1 MEDNKVDVK
10 NNPWNVENID
20 QFLFYCCPECDMK
33 QDNKEQF
40 IIHAVDSHPNS
51 HNFIPIF
58 GFKDEKS
65 VGEQEPFEDNEI
77 KEENIEM
84 LPEVKLE
91 IPDAEIE
98 MERKP
103 KCEECDI
110 EFSTPKS
117 LSNHNKKLH
126 SEDDQDNDFMNPIC
140 KKCNKEFP
148 NRSGYASHIK
158 SCQTAKKT
166 KRGRP
171 SKYTFITD
179 PKDGK
184 PKIQCEDC
192 GLMFISKDGIIM
204 HKKKYHGYKT
214 GRKVVSNSKKQKYEH
229 EEIKSDHLGYCILCS
244 TDFKTYNN
252 LLKHMVQNHLKEDNK
267 YECEHCH
274 QCFVREDREKFL
286 FHMTQIHN
294 VGDYRFKC
302 DQCDKVFETRNNLT
316 VHLKSHDTSRIVCDQ
331 CGKDFKNQECL
342 KSHLK
347 IFHTVD
353 KITKEDT
360 VKKCDKCDIEF
371 EVPELLDSHLK
382 ICQNELKEL
391 KCKFCDTVW
400 VSHLSLSL
408 HLVVEHQSLLSVC
421 DICGEIVK
429 GLKRHKQVVHE
440 KIYKYYCHLCAK
452 PTNDKD
458 NLNSHMINVHGIG
471 EKMFKCDQCDK
482 SFANKHILK
491 HHYESHH
498 VKKTLYQCEYCPK
511 TFWMKQYLSTH
522 VRNIHDRV
530 KPNKCDICHEGFFYK
545 RDLVSHKKQVHNI
558 HE

>member
-1 MEDNKVDVK
+1 MEVK

-33 QDNKEQF
+33 QESKEQF

-51 HNFIPIF
+51 HHFIPIF
-58 GFKDEKS
+58 GFKDEKIEES
-65 VGEQEPFEDNEI
+65 VEDHDMI
-77 KEENIEM
+77 KDEENIEM
-84 LPEVKLE
+84 LPEIKLE
-91 IPDAEIE
+91 IPDEI
-98 MERKP
+98 K
-103 KCEECDI
+103 K
-110 EFSTPKS
+110 PKS
-117 LSNHNKKLH
+117 LSNHNNKLH
-126 SEDDQDNDFMNPIC
+126 SEDNDFMNPIC
-140 KKCNKEFP
+140 KKCDKEFP
-148 NRSGYASHIK
+148 NRTGYATHIK

-184 PKIQCEDC
+184 PKIQCEEC
-192 GLMFISKDGIIM
+192 GLMFVSKDGIIM

-214 GRKVVSNSKKQKYEH
+214 GRKIVSNSKKQKYEH

-267 YECEHCH
+267 YQCDLCE
-274 QCFVREDREKFL
+274 QSFVREDREKFL
-286 FHMTQIHN
+286 FHMTQLHN

-302 DQCDKVFETRNNLT
+302 DQCEKVFDTRNNLT
-316 VHLKSHDTSRIVCDQ
+316 VHLKSHQSRIVCDQ
-331 CGKDFKNQECL
+331 CGKDFKCQASL
-342 KSHLK
+342 KSHVK

-360 VKKCDKCDIEF
+360 VKKCDKCDMEF

-382 ICQNELKEL
+382 VCQNELKEL
-391 KCKFCDTVW
+391 KCKLCDTIW

-408 HLVVEHQSLLSVC
+408 HLVVEHQSLKSVC

-440 KIYKYYCHLCAK
+440 KIYKYYCHLCGK

-471 EKMFKCDQCDK
+471 EKLFKCDQCDK
-482 SFANKHILK
+482 SFADKKTLK

-498 VKKTLYQCEYCPK
+498 ARKTLYHCEHCPK
-511 TFWMKQYLSTH
+511 TFWMKSYLSTH
-522 VRNIHDRV
+522 VRNVHDKV
-530 KPNKCDICHEGFFYK
+530 KPNICDICHEGFFYK
-545 RDLVSHKKQVHNI
+545 RDLVSHKKQIHNI